1 MIALQISP
9 KIESLYRL
17 GQQATLNFRKFKV
30 ALNPLR
36 RLFLHFAKSC
46 ILQC

>member
-30 ALNPLR
+30 ALK
-36 RLFLHFAKSC
+36 LHL
-46 ILQC
+46 IMLITIR